1 MSDNAEQ
8 GQEDSLQLKQQ
19 LNGTLI
25 PELDPDVIITTTPG
39 RRKWT
44 ALETADLID
53 GCVKYGVGNWKRIL
67 SDPQFTFH
75 DRTAVDLKD
84 RFRTVYPSEYKR
96 LYPGSKRVHERKKS
110 PDIQAPKL
118 TRVRRRERRAFTSEE
133 DEMLLKGVEKHGVA
147 WARIARDPQFN
158 LSHRTSTDLRDRFRN
173 AFPEKY
179 DMYGYSPR
187 SKKKSNIRA
196 KAITTTWGS
205 LTQQT
210 KSGDVVAAQVPQMR
224 SQRNNDYTEEDVS
237 VIYRAS
243 YVPERDLATAQ
254 PDQDHSTG
262 FRHLI
267 QRPESSWMAEE
278 SGNPTLSY
286 PSLADDEYAPTVAP
300 ADTSS
305 MADHVAHIAQQQPEA
320 NIELIRSISDMRKR

>member
-1 MSDNAEQ
+1 M
-8 GQEDSLQLKQQ
+8 G
-19 LNGTLI
+19 
-25 PELDPDVIITTTPG
+25 
-39 RRKWT
+39 
-44 ALETADLID
+44 
-53 GCVKYGVGNWKRIL
+53 
-67 SDPQFTFH
+67 
-75 DRTAVDLKD
+75 KD
-84 RFRTVYPSEYKR
+84 
-96 LYPGSKRVHERKKS
+96 SKRPTVQSVSSNEHRPQRQVS
-110 PDIQAPKL
+110 FTISSQVLVNAIILL
-118 TRVRRRERRAFTSEE
+118 TET
-133 DEMLLKGVEKHGVA
+133 L
-147 WARIARDPQFN
+147 
-158 LSHRTSTDLRDRFRN
+158 RFRN

-243 YVPERDLATAQ
+243 YIPERDLATAQ